1 MAVMQG
7 VHCALCYGFTPTLI
21 LLHQVLPLVKGV
33 EEGECSL
40 ILFGLH
46 LLGLSGIWQDALT
59 QYASTIF
66 LPAWCSILKLKN
78 EKFDIH
84 LLKVP
89 NGSLIEIQF

>member
-46 LLGLSGIWQDALT
+46 LLGLSGIWQDGLT
-59 QYASTIF
+59 QYVV
-66 LPAWCSILKLKN
+66 CVH
-78 EKFDIH
+78 H
-84 LLKVP
+84 LLACLVLNPK
-89 NGSLIEIQF
+89 IEK